1 MTDKEDDVKL
11 HAAPSLKLN
20 VLEQLS
26 SLIDDNSA
34 SQASQPVNSHSF
46 YVKCEATNVKSL
58 SYSKSGLVKDKHK
71 PKDKSQT
78 EKELGDTNG
87 HRTYADTCVSE
98 KDLPIETVLNS
109 SQFTYVK
116 TRENTATMGNQHSG
130 KKDSDNDTP
139 DEQKQT
145 CCKPPRRKS
154 KDKSNKRT
162 SSRSDEND
170 FDTNEVY
177 PFDSKLKE
185 ENEKVEPVDLE
196 PFEIVETDDLS
207 FIAGA
212 GTSGV
217 ILSGSDGKFRISREI
232 ILEEQNEDQMVENET
247 SDKGKG
253 TATPCKADAESE
265 RDKTIIA
272 PNISGNMR
280 SITKSIPESNLAKN
294 LSSPISQ
301 VSKAS
306 DNHTEES
313 ISNENEKQCA
323 PLSPSTDKSA
333 NRNTQMIVLSQDMF
347 TKTEIPEPVLN
358 PKSSR
363 GLKSEQIES
372 KGISMQATPKIPEKQ
387 NETEQDKSLNANIHE
402 KTKPNDPSDDAVV
415 YENINT
421 KGVETILAKQAP
433 IQAKVPVKYILTQEM
448 FTKESQTENQ
458 ISNSDSHYEVLQDD
472 NNLYTS
478 TNTNTRESQPK
489 SASSRTASN
498 SNDSAEEKLPLQI
511 KDTVPTS
518 INISNPTYGYEEED
532 SIISGSHEEN
542 IYETVDAN
550 DLANIE
556 NHIQFCGN
564 ELVSKSMKGELKEPA
579 KLFESCKKDHESYIV
594 PNIIHADCDVSK
606 TIEETVAEIP
616 SLLATSESLTALKE
630 TEFEKHPLVVVSS
643 DIVLEGISA
652 SVGESLNQPIQ
663 ERTRETEPSLEGST
677 IKEETS
683 RVLSKSDSL
692 EVPPNDGTL
701 VNSREETVP
710 PPSPASM
717 NILAEENEE
726 DEDENEHTL
735 SNEMIDFGD
744 VVCKRLSQL
753 LEDKSLNDDE
763 TATTNVDQDSIIY
776 FSPREFIDTST
787 GRYEIQDIE
796 KYGDN
801 QEPVIVESKKEPSYK
816 EYLDNG
822 SLKQSD
828 TQEPC
833 SSASKAI
840 VYSQND
846 KVERLGLKR
855 NESAETLKRTSGD
868 SSKYELNGSSD
879 DGLPDYFDP
888 ENLHNNSAK
897 GKSEKGLDSKSNLSL
912 QDFDDTLVQ
921 TTPNSSFVDD
931 LTDVTP
937 TVEISREFTALPE
950 LAKTEDRSVV
960 QHEHADHA
968 TGRRSVTGTESDL
981 DISEQRDDMSTDS
994 MYADDEAEETM
1005 DILFTKTYTEPIEGA
1020 EVFLSCTVVNS
1031 AYKEETKKREVW
1043 LSSDEALE
1051 YFEANASEVM
1061 STAFMKAK
1069 QEMKDIQLCLQNLRK
1084 QMDNFHGN
1092 YDDIS
1097 LPDLPMSDS
1106 FSPDYRDVQRKAV
1119 TD

>member
-1 MTDKEDDVKL
+1 MTDKEDNVKL
-11 HAAPSLKLN
+11 HVASSLKLN
-20 VLEQLS
+20 VLNQLAS
-26 SLIDDNSA
+26 ISDDNSC
-34 SQASQPVNSHSF
+34 SQSSLPAKHHSL
-46 YVKCEATNVKSL
+46 YVKYEATEVKSQ
-58 SYSKSGLVKDKHK
+58 SCSKSGSVRDIHK
-71 PKDKSQT
+71 PETDI
-78 EKELGDTNG
+78 EKHIGDTNG
-87 HRTYADTCVSE
+87 HRTYAHNCVSKRE
-98 KDLPIETVLNS
+98 LPLEAIPISTES
-109 SQFTYVK
+109 TYVN
-116 TRENTATMGNQHSG
+116 TRDNTTTMGNQHSE

-139 DEQKQT
+139 DEQNQT

-154 KDKSNKRT
+154 KDKSSKRT

-185 ENEKVEPVDLE
+185 ESEKVEPVDLE

-232 ILEEQNEDQMVENET
+232 ILEEQNEDIVVENET
-247 SDKGKG
+247 SDKDKG
-253 TATPCKADAESE
+253 TEKPCKIDAESE
-265 RDKTIIA
+265 RDIKNVIA
-272 PNISGNMR
+272 PNNSGDMR
-280 SITKSIPESNLAKN
+280 SVTKTISESKPAENF
-294 LSSPISQ
+294 SSPISQ
-301 VSKAS
+301 IPKAT
-306 DNHTEES
+306 DNHKEES
-313 ISNENEKQCA
+313 ILNENKKQCA
-323 PLSPSTDKSA
+323 PLSPTTDKSA
-333 NRNTQMIVLSQDMF
+333 NRNKQMIVLSQDMF
-347 TKTEIPEPVLN
+347 TKTEISEPVLK
-358 PKSSR
+358 PKVSR
-363 GLKSEQIES
+363 DLKSEQIES
-372 KGISMQATPKIPEKQ
+372 KGISTQATPKEPEKR
-387 NETEQDKSLNANIHE
+387 NDIEQDKSLNTNIHE
-402 KTKPNDPSDDAVV
+402 KAKPNDTSDDTVV

-448 FTKESQTENQ
+448 FTKESQTGNQ
-458 ISNSDSHYEVLQDD
+458 ISNSDSHYEVLHDD
-472 NNLYTS
+472 NTHYTS
-478 TNTNTRESQPK
+478 VSANTREFQPK
-489 SASSRTASN
+489 PAPSSTSN
-498 SNDSAEEKLPLQI
+498 SNDSAEEKLPIQI
-511 KDTVPTS
+511 KDTVPTN
-518 INISNPTYGYEEED
+518 INISNPTYGYDEED

-550 DLANIE
+550 GLANIE
-556 NHIQFCGN
+556 SNTQICGN
-564 ELVSKSMKGELKEPA
+564 ELVSKSMKGGFKEPA
-579 KLFESCKKDHESYIV
+579 KLFEPCEKDHESYTV
-594 PNIIHADCDVSK
+594 PKIMHVDCDVSK

-616 SLLATSESLTALKE
+616 PLMATSESLTALKE
-630 TEFEKHPLVVVSS
+630 TEFEKHPLVVASS
-643 DIVLEGISA
+643 GIVLEGISA
-652 SVGESLNQPIQ
+652 SVGEPLSQPIQ
-663 ERTRETEPSLEGST
+663 ERTREIKPSLEGST
-677 IKEETS
+677 IKGETS
-683 RVLSKSDSL
+683 RVLSKTDSL

-701 VNSREETVP
+701 VNSREDTVP

-726 DEDENEHTL
+726 DEDETEHTL

-753 LEDKSLNDDE
+753 LEDKSFNEDE
-763 TATTNVDQDSIIY
+763 TATTNNDQDSIIY

-801 QEPVIVESKKEPSYK
+801 QTVIVESKKEPSNK
-816 EYLDNG
+816 DYLDNG
-822 SLKQSD
+822 LLKQCD
-828 TQEPC
+828 TQEAC
-833 SSASKAI
+833 SSASKAA
-840 VYSQND
+840 VNSQND
-846 KVERLGLKR
+846 KDERLGLKR

-888 ENLHNNSAK
+888 ENLHNNSTK
-897 GKSEKGLDSKSNLSL
+897 GKSEKGFDSKSNLSL

-937 TVEISREFTALPE
+937 TAEISREFTALPE
-950 LAKTEDRSVV
+950 LAKTEDKSVV

-1106 FSPDYRDVQRKAV
+1106 FSPDYRDVRRKAV